1 VIAVAALAA
10 GGIVA
15 LAEEDEPHP
24 QVAPACRSGRCSRI
38 GTLRI
43 MDAEETVERL
53 PGPSLL
59 PTRFQGFERQPVL
72 IATAVVGA

>member
-15 LAEEDEPHP
+15 LADEDEP
-24 QVAPACRSGRCSRI
+24 QVAPGVPVETVLADRN
-38 GTLRI
+38 TA
-43 MDAEETVERL
+43 DAEETVERR